1 MHQRFHNYKEIQPY
15 KMPVAPELT
24 KPFSAARDRYRLHL
38 EEQNKDRVQKEID
51 SRKQEM
57 INELQ

>member
-1 MHQRFHNYKEIQPY
+1 
-15 KMPVAPELT
+15 MPVAPELT
-24 KPFSAARDRYRLHL
+24 KSFSAARDRYHLHL

>member
-1 MHQRFHNYKEIQPY
+1 
-15 KMPVAPELT
+15 MPVAPELT

-57 INELQ
+57 IIELQ